1 MRVKLNRSVLV
12 GDADIVPTPGG
23 TELDMDDTK
32 AKEFI
37 AHGLAVEVS
46 EQKKAPE
53 PQNKKAPEPANK
65 AARPAANK
73 GV

>member
-12 GDADIVPTPGG
+12 GDSDVVPTPGG

-32 AKEFI
+32 AKEFVTL
-37 AHGLAVEVS
+37 GLAVEVA
-46 EQKKAPE
+46 EQKKEPD

-65 AARPAANK
+65 AARATAK
-73 GV
+73 GA